1 MTDTVSSAAF
11 PLQRAAELYYSAEVI
26 YQPGWKLYPRFLPSS
41 VLYYAQSGSGTY
53 SIDGVLYPVKAGEC
67 FWIPPNSMFSLN
79 PIEREPFAILQ
90 FRFLIC
96 DPGLHQ
102 PLQTLLPP
110 VKVDNSLKSM
120 LLYLFHHWNNGDV
133 QVQTRVDAF
142 SVAVLSLLA
151 ANQPDP
157 SGYGSTYLLTEGYHL
172 ITKKTI
178 RYVED
183 HFYLPYSLEDIAQS
197 LGYNKNYLCTVFSRD
212 VGVSIMEYANIQR
225 IRLAAVFFFDWAVS
239 MAQTCELLRFNSF
252 SYFSR
257 LFKRYTGI
265 PPGEFSGI
273 CNSLSPEERSH
284 ILNTEDLIKCRRM
297 SIIDLSAALRHF
309 AGTLRETSLRKNHGK
324 TPSGEQR

>member
-1 MTDTVSSAAF
+1 MTDTVSRTIF
-11 PLQRAAELYYSAEVI
+11 PPQRAAELYYSAEVV

-53 SIDGVLYPVKAGEC
+53 SIDGVPYPVKAGEC

-79 PIEREPFAILQ
+79 PIEKEAFAILQ
-90 FRFLIC
+90 FRFLIH
-96 DPGLHQ
+96 DPELHQ
-102 PLQTLLPP
+102 QLQMLLPP
-110 VKVDNSLKSM
+110 VKVDNSLRAM
-120 LLYLFHHWNNGDV
+120 LLYLFNHWNDSDAHA
-133 QVQTRVDAF
+133 QARVDAF
-142 SVAVLSLLA
+142 SVSVLSLLF

-157 SGYGSTYLLTEGYHL
+157 GGYGSTYLLTEGYHL

-183 HFYLPYSLEDIAQS
+183 HFYSPYSLEDIAQS
-197 LGYNKNYLCTVFSRD
+197 LGYNKNYLCTLFTQD
-212 VGVSIMEYANIQR
+212 VGVSIKEYANIQR

-257 LFKRYTGI
+257 LFKRYTGV
-265 PPGEFSGI
+265 PPGEFSSI

-297 SIIDLSAALRHF
+297 SISDLSAALLHF
-309 AGTLRETSLRKNHGK
+309 GSALRETQQEKHG
-324 TPSGEQR
+324 